1 MLRGVTE
8 HELISTLLQ
17 FQLRSGIHAAGT
29 NFLFPVKRGTEIELA
44 EWRHNVRGR
53 QITCCIIKTLAK
65 CHSSYRNV
73 H

>member
-1 MLRGVTE
+1 MLRGVTV
-8 HELISTLLQ
+8 HEPIFTLLQ
-17 FQLRSGIHAAGT
+17 LQLHSRIQAAGT
-29 NFLFPVKRGTEIELA
+29 NFLFPMKRGTEIELA
-44 EWRHNVRGR
+44 EWGHNVRGR

>member
-1 MLRGVTE
+1 MLRGATVQE
-8 HELISTLLQ
+8 PIYTLLQ
-17 FQLRSGIHAAGT
+17 SQLRCRIHAAGT

-44 EWRHNVRGR
+44 ERRHNVRGR

>member
-1 MLRGVTE
+1 MIRGVTL
-8 HELISTLLQ
+8 HEPISTLLQ
-17 FQLRSGIHAAGT
+17 LQLRSRIHFAGT

-44 EWRHNVRGR
+44 AWRHNVRGR

-65 CHSSYRNV
+65 CHGFYRNV